1 MEQLLKV
8 VMCFIKIILHFEI
21 RKSLLKD
28 MNKFKTLPWELKFQK
43 LRVFTFS
50 FDNATL
56 AQKHIF
62 THTRN
67 RFQYFVAKRK
77 YSLITTITHE
87 NVTTN

>member
-43 LRVFTFS
+43 LGVFTFS
-50 FDNATL
+50 CATL

-67 RFQYFVAKRK
+67 RFQYFVAIRK
-77 YSLITTITHE
+77 YSLITTITSD
-87 NVTTN
+87 